1 MSRETFVWDRENLQ
15 LVPRDEYY
23 ARKYA
28 HVSQAHMVMSD
39 IGEYRSVIDKSII
52 GGRRQHRE
60 HLRAHGCV
68 EVGNECI
75 PPRRSELSQA
85 ERFRDIKRSMGE

>member
-1 MSRETFVWDRENLQ
+1 MSRETFVWDREKFE
-15 LVPRDEYY
+15 LVPKEEYY
-23 ARKYA
+23 VRKHA
-28 HVSQAHMVMSD
+28 GRERAHMVMSD
-39 IGEYRSVIDKSII
+39 IGEYQSVIDKSVI
-52 GGRRQHRE
+52 GGRRQHRD

-68 EVGNECI
+68 EVGNEYI